1 MKLPRGVR
9 IDLKV
14 FDAVVCVFVDLIEA
28 DLFGIGSGR
37 KQSDRTSNKGKV
49 QKPFQLARGA
59 VEILQ
64 HNRTRLHE
72 DCFGVTGEVGLYW
85 WWSGWLQLAVEL
97 VCSCVEGDIAW
108 RDQTATANLMPFVPG
123 NVTDQVNATNKQG
136 WLATVRPRAGV
147 AWGNALLYVTS
158 GAASSNRPG
167 NADAVVVPSV

>member
-1 MKLPRGVR
+1 LKLPRGVR

-37 KQSDRTSNKGKV
+37 KQSDRTSNKGKA

-64 HNRTRLHE
+64 HNRTRIHE
-72 DCFGVTGEVGLYW
+72 DRFGVTGEVGLYW

-97 VCSCVEGDIAW
+97 VCSCVLRQWICGVRGW
-108 RDQTATANLMPFVPG
+108 RCTGGLICPRRNPEVFQSEQTHPALKPRMPLPPIRMEATIEIL
-123 NVTDQVNATNKQG
+123 
-136 WLATVRPRAGV
+136 
-147 AWGNALLYVTS
+147 
-158 GAASSNRPG
+158 
-167 NADAVVVPSV
+167 